1 MSRDELLS
9 FIRNA
14 VLMGDT
20 LNVYDIGGIYSYL
33 DLDSLEFEI
42 FKNSFNGSVEFNR
55 MYFKERDW
63 KIILTF
69 CASNYKYLDLGD
81 V

>member
-33 DLDSLEFEI
+33 DLDSLELEI

-55 MYFKERDW
+55 MYFKERD
-63 KIILTF
+63 
-69 CASNYKYLDLGD
+69 
-81 V
+81 